1 MGRKKRHIAETLATT
16 VLEDESQLPII
27 SSTVE
32 KDPNFTS
39 LRARLA
45 EINQIE
51 GVTGY
56 IIRNAT
62 SAAIDLKDPSN
73 LMALALLSSHAAD
86 AGQEFSETFNLGQV
100 ENILIEGTTA
110 KVLCAK
116 IGKNN
121 VNVFMEKTADHNQIL
136 KQICTD
142 LDQ

>member
-1 MGRKKRHIAETLATT
+1 MGRKKRHLAETIATA
-16 VLEDESQLPII
+16 VLGDESQIPVI

-32 KDPNFTS
+32 RDPGFTS
-39 LRARLA
+39 LRARLD
-45 EINQIE
+45 EINQMG

-62 SAAIDLKDPSN
+62 SAAIDLKDPSS
-73 LMALALLSSHAAD
+73 LIALALLSSHTVD

-100 ENILIEGTTA
+100 ENILIEGKTA
-110 KVLCAK
+110 KVLCAR

>member
-32 KDPNFTS
+32 KDPNFMS
-39 LRARLA
+39 LRARLG
-45 EINQIE
+45 EINQMG

-62 SAAIDLKDPSN
+62 SAAIDLKDPSS
-73 LMALALLSSHAAD
+73 LIALALLSSHTVD

-100 ENILIEGTTA
+100 ENILVEGKTA
-110 KVLCAK
+110 KVLCAR
-116 IGKNN
+116 IGKNT
-121 VNVFMEKTADHNQIL
+121 VNVFMEKTADHDRIL

-142 LDQ
+142 LGQ